1 MAGRGRRGERIRRGG
16 GSRDKMMKGSKKQEP
31 RAGAKIGRK
40 KRGVEIPKQRKRQNG
55 KRKGRSG

>member
-40 KRGVEIPKQRKRQNG
+40 ERSRDPKTEK
-55 KRKGRSG
+55 KVKW